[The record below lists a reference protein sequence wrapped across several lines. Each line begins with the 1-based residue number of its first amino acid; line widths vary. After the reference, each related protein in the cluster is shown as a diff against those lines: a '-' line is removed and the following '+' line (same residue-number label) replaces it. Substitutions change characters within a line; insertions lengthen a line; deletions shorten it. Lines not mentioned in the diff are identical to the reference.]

1 MTSQIVSKPF
11 SPSQATLTYL
21 GHRSSLLG
29 LFMRQWKA
37 TQQAWMSRSRLLW
50 WIVADSTAFYHN
62 SVLVATTVY
71 SPENSGVSGPGHHSP
86 LVTTTKLPIISV
98 IGNSVLVLGG
108 KIRWVGWPWGA
119 GPVCR
124 LTLDRNTAGPLLQT
138 WIDAGTEC
146 WWGYFILLW
155 KCCLNHIT
163 SLSLSVYLCLITVL
177 QGILP
182 TRFTPW
188 WHLGRNTSH
197 WQVTA
202 NKW

>member
-98 IGNSVLVLGG
+98 IGNREAWPKNRLTV
-108 KIRWVGWPWGA
+108 RWWDACQDDVM
-119 GPVCR
+119 
-124 LTLDRNTAGPLLQT
+124 TLDRNTAGPLLQT

-163 SLSLSVYLCLITVL
+163 PLSLSIDLCLPTTL
-177 QGILP
+177 QGISTYPLIHLD
-182 TRFTPW
+182 RTP
-188 WHLGRNTSH
+188 HMG
-197 WQVTA
+197 
-202 NKW
+202 K